1 MSQVSGLDIL
11 RAALEANKDTI
22 VVVMT
27 GNPSVTS
34 SIEALRA
41 GRLGLPAEAV
51 LGDPP
56 AGADRPGVARRDGRA
71 AKRRTSGSS

>member
-1 MSQVSGLDIL
+1 MLVDLYMSQVSGIDLL
-11 RAALEANKDTI
+11 RAALQHHRDTI

-41 GRLGLPAEAV
+41 GAWDYLPQAFSTHLQV
-51 LGDPP
+51 LIS
-56 AGADRPGVARRDGRA
+56 RA
-71 AKRRTSGSS
+71 STP